1 MKKAFTILAVI
12 ASFLAI
18 IIAVLPISNL
28 TILPSIVAI
37 VFGVTAFFLA
47 KKDGQPKKIIQFTF
61 LLTMVALSISGYKA
75 FFTTT
80 KVDNTDVIDAKE
92 IQFEEEAIQELEG
105 LEINDL
111 EFEEEN
117 TRELDSLLLE

>member
-28 TILPSIVAI
+28 TILPAVVAI
-37 VFGVTAFFLA
+37 AFGITAYLLA

-61 LLTMVALSISGYKA
+61 LLTLVALSLSGYKA

-105 LEINDL
+105 LDINELD
-111 EFEEEN
+111 FEEVN
-117 TRELDSLLLE
+117 TSELDSLLTE